1 MKVFLWLRVG
11 RRLTRRTRWVKDGE
25 SAMRALAFHDSFF
38 SFYLFIFHYF
48 QYSVDLLTSVFQ
60 YSVDLLTSVFRQFR
74 NFSLFHTTFSWQ
86 QYVFRNFSLFHTTF
100 SWQQY
105 VSRNFSLF
113 HTTFSWQQYVLT
125 PNFFTF
131 SNQMSF
137 SY

>member
-1 MKVFLWLRVG
+1 MTKRRKTIDSSYKVSERWRVCH
-11 RRLTRRTRWVKDGE
+11 E
-25 SAMRALAFHDSFF
+25 SSGFPW
-38 SFYLFIFHYF
+38 FIFFILFVHF
-48 QYSVDLLTSVFQ
+48 SLFPILCCNLLTSVFQ
-60 YSVDLLTSVFRQFR
+60 YSVDLLTSVLRQ
-74 NFSLFHTTFSWQ
+74 FSLFHTTFSWQ